1 MKVKVS
7 HEVPLQ
13 LLGLSETFNGYDY
26 CLPHLLDK
34 YPEYEAYFRQAKEK
48 GRYIIYVCGCVYMFE
63 ACNKYGKHTHAYT
76 TRTHWQRRA
85 TGR

>member
-13 LLGLSETFNGYDY
+13 LLGLSETFNDYDY

-48 GRYIIYVCGCVYMFE
+48 GRYIMNIKLILIGLLVAVSVLLTWRYIHTIE
-63 ACNKYGKHTHAYT
+63 ENKRLTN
-76 TRTHWQRRA
+76 
-85 TGR
+85 